1 MAEKIVM
8 QGVLMGPS
16 GSGKTSLL
24 STITD
29 GAWSGNAMTT
39 VGVDFKNKEFTVGLT
54 NQIVNLQLWDTAGQ
68 ERFSA
73 MAKGMASR
81 SGIGA
86 IIIVTDW
93 ENFDR
98 CLSQQIPQ
106 ISEIK
111 KDKEAAQCPRFILL
125 ITKKDLGG
133 GMSLE
138 EAEAKVKEKMGTDDL
153 AQRVHYVSAKTDI
166 QQLLAIFQDLAN
178 ELYEDHMKRQTTVNQ
193 TISIDLN
200 KQLPDNKDNTCCLF
214 R

>member
-1 MAEKIVM
+1 MSEKIVM

-24 STITD
+24 QSLTD

-73 MAKGMASR
+73 MAKGMANR

-93 ENFDR
+93 ESFDK
-98 CLSQQIPQ
+98 CLAQQIPQ

-111 KDKEAAQCPRFILL
+111 KDKESGQCPRFILL

-133 GMSLE
+133 GMTLE

-153 AQRVHYVSAKTDI
+153 AQRVHYISAKTDLPPI
-166 QQLLAIFQDLAN
+166 QAIFQELAN
-178 ELYEDHMKRQTTVNQ
+178 ELYEDHMKRQTTTTTN
-193 TISIDLN
+193 IGINLN
-200 KQLPDNKDNTCCLF
+200 LPTADKDNTCCLF